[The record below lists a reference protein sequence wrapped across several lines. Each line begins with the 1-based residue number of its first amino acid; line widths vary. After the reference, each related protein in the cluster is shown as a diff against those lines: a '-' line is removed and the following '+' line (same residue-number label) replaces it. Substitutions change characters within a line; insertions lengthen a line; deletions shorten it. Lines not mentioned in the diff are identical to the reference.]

1 MGGSVLVLSSS
12 TGANIQELE
21 ASPDVPIAPLVLEFL
36 TSNFYGNETE
46 WGYGFTF
53 SFTASDG
60 SVRFGAI
67 AEGVVPAGAKQEMI
81 EGTHARNRRAKR
93 PNGMAKPRNPLD

>member
-53 SFTASDG
+53 AADERGHMSEVTTALWMPRTSLCAPSNLGEFTL
-60 SVRFGAI
+60 R
-67 AEGVVPAGAKQEMI
+67 PK
-81 EGTHARNRRAKR
+81 HRNSS
-93 PNGMAKPRNPLD
+93 G